1 MEKNRIQPLLLLLLH
16 LHQNLQFK
24 LRPHQLSL
32 LSQPQP
38 PQKQRN
44 PTQLDSVN
52 LDSALSPLPLPPLQR
67 SVHHQSLPLPQRN
80 LHSVSPQGS
89 DRLLLLP
96 LPLLPQRLPELQQVD
111 SVDSV
116 QTRIQQL
123 EEGSLHLDPERIQAD
138 LEH

>member
-52 LDSALSPLPLPPLQR
+52 PDSALSPLPLPPLQR
-67 SVHHQSLPLPQRN
+67 SVHHRSLPLPQRN
-80 LHSVSPQGS
+80 LHSVNPQDS
-89 DRLLLLP
+89 DHSLLLP
-96 LPLLPQRLPELQQVD
+96 LPRLPQLQQVD
-111 SVDSV
+111 SVGSV
-116 QTRIQQL
+116 QPRIQQL
-123 EEGSLHLDPERIQAD
+123 EEGSLHSDPERVQAD
-138 LEH
+138 SED